1 LTAPPNEPFVRFAI
15 DPATAAAAVD
25 AAPDPIA
32 TEPRLDPTR
41 ATAERERPSVASRQR
56 GRPFGPF
63 ISLAIH
69 LSPLLLLLN
78 WSWNVAPAEATA
90 PIPVQLVL
98 EEPPPPPQPPPAPKP
113 EKEPPR
119 GRLASKDMGSPEA
132 KPEPKP
138 DPPPAEAAETPT
150 EPQPKAP
157 PVETQ
162 MAAVTPPPKPTPP
175 PDLVSA
181 LPAPTPPPE
190 PPIVPPEPEPSVAIP
205 EPKPAPPAKPPQP
218 KRQTKQTTAAWP
230 LPLRQRTARYPG
242 PEASRDEY
250 LAYCESL
257 IGRYHNMLSPSLLA
271 GRSGVVTIL
280 IVVLGDGTISR
291 VAIMRDSGY
300 RDIDVRAQ
308 QMVVAVGRF
317 PPLPQRFQQPALEM
331 GYTLP
336 FRNGILAN

>member
-1 LTAPPNEPFVRFAI
+1 MPTPPADPFDQFKI
-15 DPATAAAAVD
+15 D
-25 AAPDPIA
+25 AAPASVVDAGHEPPIA
-32 TEPRLDPTR
+32 TTPPLDPAR
-41 ATAERERPSVASRQR
+41 ATEERQRPSVSSRQQN
-56 GRPFGPF
+56 RPFGPLV
-63 ISLAIH
+63 SLAVH
-69 LSPLLLLLN
+69 LSPLLLLLSWN
-78 WSWNVAPAEATA
+78 WSTPPAETAA
-90 PIPVQLVL
+90 PIPIQLVL
-98 EEPPPPPQPPPAPKP
+98 EEPPPPPPPPPAPKP

-132 KPEPKP
+132 KP
-138 DPPPAEAAETPT
+138 DPASTEAAEPQT
-150 EPQPKAP
+150 EPP

-162 MAAVTPPPKPTPP
+162 MAAVTPPPKPPPP

-190 PPIVPPEPEPSVAIP
+190 PPIVPPEPAPSVAVP
-205 EPKPAPPAKPPQP
+205 EPKPNPPAKPPPP
-218 KRQTKQTTAAWP
+218 KRQAKQTAAAWP
-230 LPLRQRTARYPG
+230 LPLRQRTTRYPG

-250 LAYCESL
+250 FAYCESL
-257 IGRYHNMLSPSLLA
+257 IRRYHDMLSPALLA
-271 GRSGVVTIL
+271 GRSGVVRIL

-331 GYTLP
+331 GYILP
-336 FRNGILAN
+336 FRNGILVN